1 MAWFVCKC
9 GLRFSTRP
17 QLGNHIEIGNDRWP
31 QPKVEEHDEAE
42 NWESI
47 KDDDS
52 VRKDKA

>member
-1 MAWFVCKC
+1 MVCVQVRAEIFNKAAA
-9 GLRFSTRP
+9 GY
-17 QLGNHIEIGNDRWP
+17 HIEIGNDRWP